1 VKHTGLTI
9 AGLLTALCVIRSSVS
24 AGTWYVN
31 GVTGQDS
38 NACTSQINACETI
51 RHAISLASSDDSI
64 KVAAAL
70 YKENLKIGI
79 SLKISKRP
87 SAR

>member
-1 VKHTGLTI
+1 MPGCSKTFKERAWQNDTG
-9 AGLLTALCVIRSSVS
+9 GH
-24 AGTWYVN
+24 
-31 GVTGQDS
+31 
-38 NACTSQINACETI
+38 ACETI